1 MWSRV
6 DTWGAAVWRLRL
18 MGSMHQHQGEGGG
31 AKKQLHLRIDRGAL
45 NTQTEGRLDRQSDGW
60 KMDDGGNCIYLC
72 EIVVTGSAPVF
83 W

>member
-1 MWSRV
+1 MLDGGLGGRLASETDGV
-6 DTWGAAVWRLRL
+6 DAPG
-18 MGSMHQHQGEGGG
+18 GGDEGKG
-31 AKKQLHLRIDRGAL
+31 AKKQLHPRIDRGAL